1 MEEIIPRLFEGN
13 DEAYEK
19 TKGRAGWSY
28 LRAAKYGPGGH
39 KEILGY
45 STPGAPPGKN
55 YLWVRKGNLL
65 ALNILDL
72 DDPEMIPEELIFK
85 GLDFIHERLAAG
97 DKVLVACNF
106 GHSRSASLV
115 LMYLRAIGEM
125 PHAVGTSMKLFKKFY
140 PTYSPNHGMEFWTR
154 KLWNELKDKY
164 LIGPA
169 NQLENIY
176 ARPARSK

>member
-1 MEEIIPRLFEGN
+1 MLDEIIPRLFEGN

-19 TKGRAGWSY
+19 VKGRSGWSW

-39 KEILGY
+39 AQTLGY
-45 STPGAPPGKN
+45 HTLSAPSGPN

-85 GLDFIHERLAAG
+85 GLDFIHERMDAG
-97 DKVLVACNF
+97 DKVLVACNS

-115 LMYLRAIGEM
+115 LMYLRTIGEM
-125 PHAVGTSMKLFKKFY
+125 PYPVHKAMNLFKKFY
-140 PTYSPNHGMEFWTR
+140 PPYSPAAGMKYHTLH
-154 KLWNELKDKY
+154 LW
-164 LIGPA
+164 
-169 NQLENIY
+169 NQLENKY
-176 ARPARSK
+176 ADHSGTVVENGQGKP

>member
-55 YLWVRKGNLL
+55 YLWVRRGNLL

-85 GLDFIHERLAAG
+85 GLEFIDERMQAG
-97 DKVLVACNF
+97 DKVLVACNS

-115 LMYLRAIGEM
+115 LIYLRTIGEM
-125 PHAVGTSMKLFKKFY
+125 PYPVGKAMKLFKKFY
-140 PTYSPNHGMEFWTR
+140 PPYSPSHGMEFHTR
-154 KLWNELKDKY
+154 HLWNT
-164 LIGPA
+164 
-169 NQLENIY
+169 LENIY